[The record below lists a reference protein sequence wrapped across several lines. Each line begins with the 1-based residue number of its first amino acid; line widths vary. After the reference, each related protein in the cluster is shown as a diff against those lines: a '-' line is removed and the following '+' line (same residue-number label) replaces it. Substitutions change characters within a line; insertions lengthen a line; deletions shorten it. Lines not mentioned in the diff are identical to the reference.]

1 MPFTMMSRQIVN
13 LEKRIRTNS
22 NRPIIATDDE
32 WAIGMAWWALDI
44 NELAWLDASIHHNT
58 NAILN
63 KKGKHVRKLSA
74 KVF

>member
-1 MPFTMMSRQIVN
+1 
-13 LEKRIRTNS
+13 
-22 NRPIIATDDE
+22 
-32 WAIGMAWWALDI
+32 MAWWALDI

>member
-1 MPFTMMSRQIVN
+1 
-13 LEKRIRTNS
+13 
-22 NRPIIATDDE
+22 
-32 WAIGMAWWALDI
+32 MAWWALDI

-74 KVF
+74 KVFLGILLPSNDLKDHGLHAKKPQNTFALEKMRNQTL